1 MLGLFVWCHYR
12 CVQLNIL
19 LLASGSSCAPG
30 PYGAG
35 IFDPRAWGNE
45 DSTNTVVL
53 EFTRVVLAIG
63 VFAIG
68 VELPKAYMRRHWKSL
83 FFLLAPVMTWVR
95 SLLFYFFCLTYLSR
109 VGSSLPVSFTP

>member
-12 CVQLNIL
+12 CVQLNTL
-19 LLASGSSCAPG
+19 LSAGGSSCTPG

-68 VELPKAYMRRHWKSL
+68 VELPKSIHATPLEKSFLPFGSRDDLGPFTFIL
-83 FFLLAPVMTWVR
+83 FFLFNM
-95 SLLFYFFCLTYLSR
+95 SL
-109 VGSSLPVSFTP
+109 